1 MRGWVVVVKEVDAG
15 FEADI
20 VDVGGAYGRT
30 MDECMDRL
38 RWMMVESEVNS
49 REPKA
54 D

>member
-1 MRGWVVVVKEVDAG
+1 MRGWVVVVKEVESG

-30 MDECMDRL
+30 MPELIERL
-38 RWMMVESEVNS
+38 KWMLVESEVNS